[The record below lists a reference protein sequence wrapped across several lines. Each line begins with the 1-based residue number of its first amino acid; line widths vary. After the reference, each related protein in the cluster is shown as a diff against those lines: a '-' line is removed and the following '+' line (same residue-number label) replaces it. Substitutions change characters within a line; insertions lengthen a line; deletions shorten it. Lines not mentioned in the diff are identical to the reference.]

1 MSRRHRYVTMRLYL
15 IGGSGRTGHHL
26 VGQAIARG
34 HDVTALVRH
43 DNSLEPHEHL
53 KLIKGDAS
61 QPEDVAAFLDG
72 HDAVLSCLGHR
83 RYSDVHLLQDGAD
96 ALLDAMACTG
106 VNRCL
111 FVSHGLLFAGGRPFA
126 ALLRRFQARNVEDS
140 TAMEGVVERSDTDW
154 TIVRP
159 PRLLDGGSPHGYKA
173 EAGALPGG
181 PGSLERADL
190 AAFMLDAVENHQ
202 YARSIVGVTSA

>member
-1 MSRRHRYVTMRLYL
+1 MRLYV

-34 HDVTALVRH
+34 HDVTALVRRE
-43 DNSLEPHEHL
+43 DSLEPQPRL
-53 KLIKGDAS
+53 QLIKGDAS
-61 QPEDVAAFLDG
+61 QPEDVAAFLEG

-83 RYSDVHLLQDGAD
+83 RYADIHLLQDAAD

-106 VNRCL
+106 VSRCL
-111 FVSHGLLFAGGRPFA
+111 FVSHGLLFAGNRPFA
-126 ALLRRFQARNVEDS
+126 GLLRRFQARNVEDS
-140 TAMEGVVERSDTDW
+140 TAMEHVVELSDTDW

-159 PRLLDGGSPHGYKA
+159 PRLVDGGAPHGYKA
-173 EAGALPGG
+173 AAGTLPGG
-181 PGSLERADL
+181 PPSIERVDL

-202 YARSIVGVTSA
+202 YPKAIVGVTSA